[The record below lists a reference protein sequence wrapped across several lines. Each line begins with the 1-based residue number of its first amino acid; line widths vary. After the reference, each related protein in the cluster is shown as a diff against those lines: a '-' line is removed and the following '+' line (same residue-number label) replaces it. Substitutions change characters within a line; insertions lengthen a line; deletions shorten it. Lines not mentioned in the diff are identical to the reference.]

1 LITATATAPLECFTD
16 GELLTTGGEI
26 SNDCCLELG
35 FLREYKEWL
44 GCEGEDSYLSLFSL
58 EFRIKDESVEPSVGN
73 MSFPMSYRLD
83 GLDSSR
89 KDLCLRTAVDRVR
102 FDSRW
107 ILYKEKTSS

>member
-1 LITATATAPLECFTD
+1 M
-16 GELLTTGGEI
+16 
-26 SNDCCLELG
+26 
-35 FLREYKEWL
+35 
-44 GCEGEDSYLSLFSL
+44 
-58 EFRIKDESVEPSVGN
+58 GN